1 MKKLSLFIL
10 FTLLATFSYGQKMA
24 IESFV
29 ELPQDLTARTKQR
42 KDINDVPAALIRVAI
57 VLQGVEFDQSIGQP
71 DHVTGEYLVY
81 MPAGSKRLT
90 IRHEKYIPE
99 TITFADYGI
108 ERLESLCTY
117 RLTITLGSSAEE
129 PKLRGGNFLVMKIN
143 PISARVSI
151 DNGEGRPVGMD
162 GMLTEYLPNG
172 NHTYRV
178 EAEGYF
184 AQSGNITMFEERQ
197 EIDINLVSSKATL
210 SVRTETQGAMIYINE
225 SFKGVNQCKG
235 EFIPS
240 TYLVE
245 AKKEGYRTASV
256 SVTLEK
262 QQQKEIIIPALQPI
276 YGSLRVDYDADADV
290 YLDDELLGKAPNIFS
305 DILIGKHQL
314 KICKKGYQN
323 HIETLTIIENKQTEL
338 KGILSKEVTN
348 TEDKQLT
355 KSQSLPKKKSRE
367 SIPLGWGW
375 YEDPVVCLSVDYNF
389 NYSFARPMANS
400 VHPGLG
406 SIDNHVVGITLGYV
420 ELFGGYVNMSFGVG
434 ESKSAAEEFQLNT
447 GITDDF
453 SLSHFSVSGGGLF
466 CMSVLPLYF
475 SAGIGYISQN
485 YKIKE
490 NGEMVV
496 VPYADVLGNGVLF
509 QVGMMGRI
517 EKFTLS
523 FGVDYGLG
531 VTSKHDILGF
541 RFGIGM
547 ASF

>member
-10 FTLLATFSYGQKMA
+10 FTLLTTFSYGQKMA

-276 YGSLRVDYDADADV
+276 YGSLRVDYDVDADV

-338 KGILSKEVTN
+338 KGKLSKEVTKA
-348 TEDKQLT
+348 EDKQLT
-355 KSQSLPKKKSRE
+355 QNQSLPQKKSRE
-367 SIPLGWGW
+367 SIRLGSYDDLVG
-375 YEDPVVCLSVDYNF
+375 CFSVDYNF
-389 NYSFARPMANS
+389 NFSFAHPIANS
-400 VHPGLG
+400 LHPGLG
-406 SIDNHVVGITLGYV
+406 SIDNHVVGFTLGYV
-420 ELFGGYVNMSFGVG
+420 RLFGGYVNMSFGVG
-434 ESKSAAEEFQLNT
+434 ESKSAAKEFQLNT

-453 SLSHFSVSGGGLF
+453 SLFHFSISGGGLF
-466 CMSVLPLYF
+466 CIQVLPLYF
-475 SAGIGYISQN
+475 SAGIGYIDQH
-485 YKIKE
+485 YEIEK
-490 NGEMVV
+490 NGEKEIF
-496 VPYADVLGNGVLF
+496 PYADALDDGVLF
-509 QVGMMGRI
+509 QVGIMGRI
-517 EKFTLS
+517 NWFTLS

-547 ASF
+547 AIDN